1 MKQSRTEVQPHREFV
16 LDDQLLA
23 RLQIERS
30 KSSKR
35 TYRLVCLFWQNVRA
49 AGGVEGG
56 FAASVLPAAR
66 LPRCTTNNSYC
77 CSQVMWPPNYRPRP
91 PHPQDNHP
99 QQWQLDDDNK
109 DKQATG
115 TTRTR
120 WQNPGLAAN
129 VTEFQKFYSSPHY
142 KSHVKTW
149 NINFPYMYKS

>member
-1 MKQSRTEVQPHREFV
+1 M
-16 LDDQLLA
+16 
-23 RLQIERS
+23 S

-35 TYRLVCLFWQNVRA
+35 AHRLVCLVWQNVQA

-56 FAASVLPAAR
+56 FAASVLPAAH

-91 PHPQDNHP
+91 PHPHDNHP

-109 DKQATG
+109 DKQTTG

-120 WQNPGLAAN
+120 WKNPGLIN
-129 VTEFQKFYSSPHY
+129 NGTEFLKSYSSLPDE
-142 KSHVKTW
+142 SCVWTW
-149 NINFPYMYKS
+149 SINFPYMYIQIYIFDILSDAMRA